1 MVRVPPVDIP
11 PAPQD
16 WSLDARQILQ
26 RYFGY
31 EQFRAEQAAIIHH
44 VAAGGNALVLMPTGG
59 GKSLCYQIPALLR
72 PGVSLVI
79 SPLIALM
86 QDQVNALQQR
96 GIPAAYLNSTLKAS
110 AVQSLYLALQ
120 QQRLKLLYI
129 APERL
134 VQPGLL
140 SLLDRLYAQ
149 QGLGVFAIDEAHCI
163 AQWGHDFR
171 PEYRQLTLLHQRYP
185 QIPRVAL
192 TATADQQ
199 TRREILTQLQ
209 LESARQ
215 FISSFDRP
223 NLRYAVVEK
232 HHPGAQIQWF
242 LQHRHRQHAG
252 IIYCQSRRQVEQS
265 AQWLN
270 QRGWSVLPYHAGLET
285 SIREVNQRRFLS
297 GSVQIMVATIAF
309 GMGVDKADVRFVIHL
324 ECPRSLEGYY
334 QETGRAGR
342 DGDLSEVLLL
352 YHPQDV
358 FRQYARLR
366 QQIPERSRQACER
379 TKLQAMEQFCR
390 TTRCRRTQLLAYFGE
405 CAAPLCSGCDRCNPD
420 YLSWVGPQR
429 RHHSVA
435 AALQRILEESS

>member
-1 MVRVPPVDIP
+1 MRPDFPLQMPLMAQD
-11 PAPQD
+11 PA
-16 WSLDARQILQ
+16 SEARQILR

-31 EQFRAEQAAIIHH
+31 DHFRGEQAAIIQH
-44 VAAGGNALVLMPTGG
+44 VASGGNALVLMPTGG

-72 PGVSLVI
+72 SGVSLVI

-86 QDQVNALQQR
+86 QDQVNALQRR
-96 GIPAAYLNSTLKAS
+96 GISAAYLNSTLS
-110 AVQSLYLALQ
+110 AAAIRHLYQALE

-140 SLLDRLYAQ
+140 TILDRLYAQ

-171 PEYRQLTLLHQRYP
+171 PEYQQLTLLHQRYAR
-185 QIPRVAL
+185 IPRVAL

-199 TRREILTQLQ
+199 TRQEILSQLQ
-209 LESARQ
+209 LETARQ

-223 NLRYAVVEK
+223 NLCYGVVDK

-242 LQHRHRQHAG
+242 LQHRHRNQAG
-252 IIYCQSRRQVEQS
+252 IIYCQSRRQVEHS
-265 AQWLN
+265 AQWLG
-270 QRGWSVLPYHAGLET
+270 QRGWSVLPYHAGLEA
-285 SIREVNQRRFLS
+285 SIREANQHRFLS
-297 GSVQIMVATIAF
+297 GAVQIMVATIAF

-342 DGDLSEVLLL
+342 DGARSEVLLL
-352 YHPQDV
+352 YHPLDLL
-358 FRQYARLR
+358 RQQVRLR
-366 QQIPERSRQACER
+366 QGAQDRTRQICEQA
-379 TKLQAMEQFCR
+379 KLQAMELFCR
-390 TTRCRRTQLLAYFGE
+390 TAGCRRAQLLSYFGE
-405 CAAPLCSGCDRCNPD
+405 STAPGCSGCDRCNPE

-429 RHHSVA
+429 RHHPVLFA
-435 AALQRILEESS
+435 NP

>member
-1 MVRVPPVDIP
+1 MTMAPPVDVP
-11 PAPQD
+11 RALQD
-16 WSLDARQILQ
+16 LSLDARQILQ

-31 EQFRAEQAAIIHH
+31 DHFRAEQAAIIQH

-96 GIPAAYLNSTLKAS
+96 GIPAAYLNSTLKTAT
-110 AVQSLYLALQ
+110 VRELYLALQ

-149 QGLGVFAIDEAHCI
+149 QGLGLFAIDEAHCI

-171 PEYRQLTLLHQRYP
+171 PEYRQLVLLHQRYAP
-185 QIPRVAL
+185 IPRIAL

-199 TRREILTQLQ
+199 TRQEILGQLQ

-223 NLRYAVVEK
+223 NLRYAIVEK

-242 LQHRHRQHAG
+242 LQHRHRDHAG

-265 AQWLN
+265 AQWLS
-270 QRGWSVLPYHAGLET
+270 QRGWSVLPYHAGLEAP
-285 SIREVNQRRFLS
+285 IREANQQRFLS

-342 DGDLSEVLLL
+342 DGDWAEVLLL
-352 YHPQDV
+352 YHPQDLQ
-358 FRQYARLR
+358 RQYTRLR
-366 QQIPERSRQACER
+366 QWTQDRQRQACEAA
-379 TKLQAMEQFCR
+379 KLQAMAQFCR
-390 TTRCRRTQLLAYFGE
+390 TTHCRRAQLLAYFGE
-405 CAAPLCSGCDRCNPD
+405 SAAPVCSGCDRCNPD

-429 RHHSVA
+429 RHHPVV
-435 AALQRILEESS
+435 AALQRTLEESS